1 MSIFRVSVLVLVV
14 WFVVRLFVVFIVFIL
29 MELMNIL
36 VGSIFCGMW
45 CVRMEELWLWN
56 SVMWE
61 FLISSFVCV

>member
-14 WFVVRLFVVFIVFIL
+14 WFVVRLVVVFIL

-36 VGSIFCGMW
+36 VGSIFFGMW

>member
-1 MSIFRVSVLVLVV
+1 MSIFRVSVLVWVV
-14 WFVVRLFVVFIVFIL
+14 WFVVRLVVVFIL

>member
-14 WFVVRLFVVFIVFIL
+14 WFVIRLVVVFIL